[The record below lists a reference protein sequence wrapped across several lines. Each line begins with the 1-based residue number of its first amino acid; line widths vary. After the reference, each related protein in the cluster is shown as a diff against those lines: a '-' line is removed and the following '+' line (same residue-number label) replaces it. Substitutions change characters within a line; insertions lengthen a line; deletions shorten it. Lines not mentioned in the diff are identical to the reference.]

1 MQTYTRTIAAAG
13 TTGNHTHALDKAIT
27 ARSVAAQLD
36 ISASGAGGTI
46 DWILEGSVDGT
57 NWFAAAYITD
67 ADDTPAFDA
76 TTETEE
82 GSYLK
87 YFWQGSDAATAAR
100 FFKYFR
106 VRTLNNTNV
115 TYKVTF
121 SWVEAD
127 QLDIAGL
134 RVLSAPGAEEDVL
147 TVISGDWSSAAMT
160 LARALAGGNDAD
172 GLKIVNLLD
181 PDDDQDAATKKYVDD
196 NIGSPNGGSQPV
208 NSALIS
214 LALAPALEAATFGIA
229 ISSDGRTIYAVVSD
243 GHVAIIDALT
253 GATIDTIALDGTVF
267 GICALSPD
275 DAWLYVTLSDDGS
288 GTAGGIA
295 AINTETRTLVASI
308 PVGETNDP
316 WWVAF
321 SPDSE
326 TAYVAMDNANAVG
339 VIDVATHTLT
349 DTIDTTGLGT
359 QGVAV
364 SPDGTKVYAV
374 NGSDTNGTVSV
385 IEDGEET
392 HLIDLGAS
400 GGYAVCFSPDGTK
413 AYVTLSG
420 ANPVVVIDVA
430 THAVTGTVVVGA
442 GAQGIVAAGSKVYVA
457 NSTDGTM
464 SVVDIETDEVVTTK
478 VYSFNDGYQTP
489 SPAQASAAA
498 GLVVMADASNS
509 GIVVVGA
516 VAIGDLP

>member
-1 MQTYTRTIAAAG
+1 
-13 TTGNHTHALDKAIT
+13 
-27 ARSVAAQLD
+27 
-36 ISASGAGGTI
+36 
-46 DWILEGSVDGT
+46 
-57 NWFAAAYITD
+57 
-67 ADDTPAFDA
+67 
-76 TTETEE
+76 
-82 GSYLK
+82 
-87 YFWQGSDAATAAR
+87 
-100 FFKYFR
+100 
-106 VRTLNNTNV
+106 
-115 TYKVTF
+115 
-121 SWVEAD
+121 
-127 QLDIAGL
+127 
-134 RVLSAPGAEEDVL
+134 
-147 TVISGDWSSAAMT
+147 MT

-374 NGSDTNGTVSV
+374 NGDTNGTVSV